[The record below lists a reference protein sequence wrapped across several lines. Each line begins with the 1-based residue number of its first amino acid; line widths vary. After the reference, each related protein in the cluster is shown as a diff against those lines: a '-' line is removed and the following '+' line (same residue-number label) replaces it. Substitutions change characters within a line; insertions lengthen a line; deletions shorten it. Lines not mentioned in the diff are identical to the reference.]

1 MTDIYTRET
10 CARAESD
17 LHARSGVTLHTV
29 EPASLE
35 RRNEMAMFN
44 LKRPATEAWFNR
56 GWFEIA
62 CALTIP
68 TEEHQ

>member
-1 MTDIYTRET
+1 MTDIYARET
-10 CARAESD
+10 RARAESD
-17 LHARSGVTLHTV
+17 WDASHKISLHTV

-35 RRNEMAMFN
+35 RRNEMALFN